1 MRRRGRATRRR
12 PRWAF
17 TVQRFPPCVAR
28 THGELD
34 ERSTRRLFCG
44 VVNTRDRLVATAA
57 QLYGRYGYTGVG
69 LKQVASEAGVPI
81 GSLYHFFPGGKEEL
95 AAEAL
100 RLSGHGYRL
109 LVEGVFE
116 SAPDLVSGIR
126 TCFDSAAEVLAATG
140 YADACWIETVAL
152 EVASTN
158 EPLRLVSAEIFDG
171 WIDAATRLVESG
183 GVADAGSARRLGI
196 AIITGLEGAF
206 VLSRALRSPEPLHAA
221 GESLVAAAEAAL
233 QARPRVGKGG
243 QR

>member
-1 MRRRGRATRRR
+1 
-12 PRWAF
+12 
-17 TVQRFPPCVAR
+17 V
-28 THGELD
+28 
-34 ERSTRRLFCG
+34 S
-44 VVNTRDRLVATAA
+44 TRDRLVATAA

-69 LKQVASEAGVPI
+69 LKQVAAEAGVPI

-100 RLSGHGYRL
+100 LLSGHGYQL

-126 TCFDSAAEVLAATG
+126 LCFDTAAEVLAASN

-158 EPLRLVSAEIFDG
+158 EPLRLVTAGIFDR
-171 WIDAATRLVESG
+171 WIDAATRLVEAA
-183 GVADAGSARRLGI
+183 GVADAEAARRLGI

-206 VLSRALRSPEPLHAA
+206 VLSRARRSPEPLQAT
-221 GESLVAAAEAAL
+221 GQSLAIAAEAAL
-233 QARPRVGKGG
+233 RARPRVRQGG
-243 QR
+243 RR

>member
-1 MRRRGRATRRR
+1 MG
-12 PRWAF
+12 
-17 TVQRFPPCVAR
+17 
-28 THGELD
+28 
-34 ERSTRRLFCG
+34 
-44 VVNTRDRLVATAA
+44 TRDRLVATAA

-69 LKQVASEAGVPI
+69 LKQVAAEAGVPI
-81 GSLYHFFPGGKEEL
+81 GSLYHFFPGGKEQL

-100 RLSGHGYRL
+100 RLSGHGYQL

-126 TCFDSAAEVLAATG
+126 LCFETAAEVLAASG

-158 EPLRLVSAEIFDG
+158 EPLRLVTAEIFDR
-171 WIDAATRLVESG
+171 WIDAATRLAEQA
-183 GVADAGSARRLGI
+183 GVSDRESARRLGI

-206 VLSRALRSPEPLHAA
+206 VLSRSLRTPEPLLAA

-233 QARPRVGKGG
+233 QARPRARKGG
-243 QR
+243 HR